1 MDIKRWD
8 YQLKI
13 KENKNLG
20 LNFYK
25 FSVISKQIASVA
37 QAGQFCMIGIEKVFL
52 RRPLSIYSVD
62 KKTGIISF
70 LYKIV
75 GKGTDVLANM
85 KEGEYIKI
93 LGPLG
98 KGYPLDFSES
108 LEPVLV
114 AGGTGIA
121 SVHFL
126 AEKLKDLKK
135 DFEKNGSI
143 YYGVRTKKELV
154 CLNEFKKMGWK
165 VFVSTEDG
173 SQGYKGFITDLFAK
187 QIKKESV
194 VYVCG
199 PTPMMNKIISV
210 TKEKNILGYAS
221 LEEKMACGVGN
232 CQGCAIKIG
241 ENNKMVCKDGPV
253 FEISGISNL
262 NF

>member
-25 FSVISKQIASVA
+25 ISVVSKQIASA
-37 QAGQFCMIGIEKVFL
+37 ACAGQFCMIGIERVFL

-62 KKTGIISF
+62 KKTGTVSF
-70 LYKIV
+70 LYKVV
-75 GKGTDVLANM
+75 GKGTDILANM
-85 KEGEYIKI
+85 QEGESVKI

-98 KGYPLDFSES
+98 KGYPIEFENNLA
-108 LEPVLV
+108 PVLV
-114 AGGTGIA
+114 GGGTGIA
-121 SVHFL
+121 SIHFL
-126 AEKLKDLKK
+126 AESLKILKK
-135 DFEKNGSI
+135 NFEKTGSI

-154 CLNEFKKMGWK
+154 CLNEFKKMGWN

-173 SQGYKGFITDLFAK
+173 SQGYKGYVTDLLAK

-199 PTPMMNKIISV
+199 PTPMMKKVISIA
-210 TKEKNILGYAS
+210 KDNNISGYAS

-232 CQGCAIKIG
+232 CQGCAVKISG
-241 ENNKMVCKDGPV
+241 KHKMVCKDGPV
-253 FEISGISNL
+253 FDIAEIEN
-262 NF
+262 